1 MLTAESR
8 ARDFPSLA
16 GMHYLNSAAESIPPL
31 CVQDALQAYWQDKQQ
46 GMRGRD
52 GHFAVMAQCREISA
66 QWLGLTPEEVSF
78 CSCSAEAYNLLA
90 SALNLRHADEVVVSD
105 LDFPSGATP
114 WLAAP
119 TRPKVKVWRSRS
131 GGLDATDLLPLLNHK
146 TRLVQV
152 SLISFYNGFRLDWQP
167 FHDAV
172 RQLAP
177 HALISVDVTQ
187 ALGRVALDCIGADC
201 IISSTHKWV
210 LGLHGGCIVGI
221 PESQAAQ
228 LTTRAGGWFQLS
240 NAFDADRFERLS
252 TKTGAASWSV
262 GMPNFAAIYALNAGL
277 RYLGVIGV
285 EAVTRVADPLT
296 RALHA
301 GLLARGISPM
311 APRRQPTDSGIVAFQ
326 HPRSDAIHA
335 ALQAENIH
343 VMHQAGRLRV
353 AVHGYNTEADIS
365 QFLSTLDRALHGPAG
380 DMP

>member
-1 MLTAESR
+1 MLTSESR

-52 GHFAVMAQCREISA
+52 GHYAAMAQCREISA

-90 SALNLRHADEVVVSD
+90 SALNLQHADEVVVSD

-119 TRPKVKVWRSRS
+119 NQPKVKVWRSRS
-131 GGLDATDLLPLLNHK
+131 GGLDTANLLPLLNTK

-167 FHDAV
+167 FHNAV
-172 RQLAP
+172 RHLAP
-177 HALISVDVTQ
+177 NALISVDVTQ
-187 ALGRVALDCIGADC
+187 ALGRVALDCPGADC

-210 LGLHGGCIVGI
+210 LSLHGGCIVGV
-221 PESQAAQ
+221 PEARAAQ
-228 LTTRAGGWFQLS
+228 LTTRAGGWFQLN
-240 NAFDADRFERLS
+240 NAFDADRFERLG
-252 TKTGAASWSV
+252 TKPGAASWSV

-277 RYLGVIGV
+277 RYLAAIGV
-285 EAVTRVADPLT
+285 DAVARVADPLT
-296 RALHA
+296 QALHA
-301 GLLARGISPM
+301 GLLARGIAPM
-311 APRRQPTDSGIVAFQ
+311 APRRHATDSGIVAIQ
-326 HPRSDAIHA
+326 HPRSDAIHM

-353 AVHGYNTEADIS
+353 AVHGYNTEADIT
-365 QFLSTLDRALHGPAG
+365 QFLTTLDRALQGP
-380 DMP
+380 

>member
-31 CVQDALQAYWQDKQQ
+31 CVQDALQAYWHDKQQ

-52 GHFAVMAQCREISA
+52 GHFAAMTQCREISA
-66 QWLGLTPEEVSF
+66 QWLGLTPDEVSF

-90 SALNLRHADEVVVSD
+90 SALNLQHEDEVVVSD
-105 LDFPSGATP
+105 LDFPSGASP
-114 WLAAP
+114 WLVAP
-119 TRPKVKVWRSRS
+119 TKPMVKVWRSHS
-131 GGLDATDLLPLLNHK
+131 GGLDAADLLPLLNAK

-177 HALISVDVTQ
+177 HALISVDATQ
-187 ALGRVALDCIGADC
+187 ALGRVALNCAGADC
-201 IISSTHKWV
+201 IIPSTHKWV

-221 PESQAAQ
+221 PEARAAQ

-252 TKTGAASWSV
+252 SKTGAASWSV

-277 RYLGVIGV
+277 RYLGAIGV
-285 EAVTRVADPLT
+285 EAVARVADPLAQ
-296 RALHA
+296 ALHA
-301 GLLARGISPM
+301 GLLAQGITPM
-311 APRRQPTDSGIVAFQ
+311 APRRQPSDSGIVAFQ
-326 HPRSDAIHA
+326 HPRSDAIQA

-343 VMHQAGRLRV
+343 VMHQAGRLRM
-353 AVHGYNTEADIS
+353 AVHGYNTETDIT
-365 QFLSTLDRALHGPAG
+365 QFLTTLDRALHGP
-380 DMP
+380 

>member
-31 CVQDALQAYWQDKQQ
+31 CVQDALQAYWHDKQQ

-52 GHFAVMAQCREISA
+52 GHFAAMAQCREISA
-66 QWLGLTPEEVSF
+66 QWLGLTPDEVSF

-90 SALNLRHADEVVVSD
+90 SALNLQHEDEVVVSD
-105 LDFPSGATP
+105 LDFPSGASP

-119 TRPKVKVWRSRS
+119 TKPMVKVWRSHS
-131 GGLDATDLLPLLNHK
+131 GGLEAADLLPLLNAK

-187 ALGRVALDCIGADC
+187 ALGRVALNCAGADC

-221 PESQAAQ
+221 PEARAAQ

-252 TKTGAASWSV
+252 SKPGAASWSV

-277 RYLGVIGV
+277 RYLGAIGV
-285 EAVTRVADPLT
+285 EAVARVADPLAQ
-296 RALHA
+296 ALHA
-301 GLLARGISPM
+301 GLLAQGITPM
-311 APRRQPTDSGIVAFQ
+311 APRRQPSDSGIVAFQ
-326 HPRSDAIHA
+326 HPRSEAINA
-335 ALQAENIH
+335 ALQAKNIH
-343 VMHQAGRLRV
+343 VMHQAGRLRM
-353 AVHGYNTEADIS
+353 AVHGYNTETDIT
-365 QFLSTLDRALHGPAG
+365 QFLTTLDRALHGP
-380 DMP
+380 

>member
-31 CVQDALQAYWQDKQQ
+31 CVQDALQAYWHDKQQ

-52 GHFAVMAQCREISA
+52 GHFAAMAQCREISA
-66 QWLGLTPEEVSF
+66 QWLRLTPDEVSF

-90 SALNLRHADEVVVSD
+90 SALNLQHEDEVVVSD
-105 LDFPSGATP
+105 LDFPSGASP

-119 TRPKVKVWRSRS
+119 TKPMVKVWRSHS
-131 GGLDATDLLPLLNHK
+131 GGLDAADLLPLLNAK

-177 HALISVDVTQ
+177 NALISVDVTQ
-187 ALGRVALDCIGADC
+187 ALGRVALNCAGADC

-221 PESQAAQ
+221 PEARAAQ

-252 TKTGAASWSV
+252 SKPGAASWSV

-277 RYLGVIGV
+277 RYLGAIGV
-285 EAVTRVADPLT
+285 EAVARVADPLAQ
-296 RALHA
+296 ALHA
-301 GLLARGISPM
+301 GLLALGITPM
-311 APRRQPTDSGIVAFQ
+311 APRRQPSDSGIVAFQ
-326 HPRSDAIHA
+326 HPRSEAINA
-335 ALQAENIH
+335 ALQAKNIH
-343 VMHQAGRLRV
+343 VMHQAGRLRM
-353 AVHGYNTEADIS
+353 AVHGYNTETDIT
-365 QFLSTLDRALHGPAG
+365 QFLTTLDRALHGP
-380 DMP
+380 

>member
-31 CVQDALQAYWQDKQQ
+31 CVQDALQAYWHDKQQ

-52 GHFAVMAQCREISA
+52 GHFAVLAQCREISA
-66 QWLGLTPEEVSF
+66 QWLGLTPDEVSF
-78 CSCSAEAYNLLA
+78 CSCSSEAYNLLA
-90 SALNLRHADEVVVSD
+90 SALNLQHTDEVVVND

-119 TRPKVKVWRSRS
+119 TQPAVKVWRSRA
-131 GGLDATDLLPLLNHK
+131 GALYAADLLPLLNAK

-167 FHDAV
+167 FRDAV

-177 HALISVDVTQ
+177 NALISVDVTQ
-187 ALGRVALDCIGADC
+187 ALGRVALDCAGADC

-210 LGLHGGCIVGI
+210 LGLHGGCIVGV
-221 PESQAAQ
+221 PEARAAQ

-240 NAFDADRFERLS
+240 NAFDADRFERLG
-252 TKTGAASWSV
+252 TKPGAASWSV

-277 RYLGVIGV
+277 RYLGAIGV
-285 EAVTRVADPLT
+285 DAVARTADPLT
-296 RALHA
+296 QALHA
-301 GLLARGISPM
+301 GLLAQGITPM
-311 APRRQPTDSGIVAFQ
+311 APRRRSSDSGIVAFQ
-326 HPRSDAIHA
+326 HPRSDAIHS
-335 ALQAENIH
+335 ALQQDNIH
-343 VMHQAGRLRV
+343 VMHQAGRLRM
-353 AVHGYNTEADIS
+353 AVHGYNTAVDITR
-365 QFLSTLDRALHGPAG
+365 FLNTLDRALHGP
-380 DMP
+380 